1 MPKIDPRT
9 VNKKL
14 EKALTEARKAKGLT
28 QIDVAKR
35 LGKPQSF
42 VSKYETGERKLTVGH
57 FLAVC
62 EALDIRPIKTLESLK

>member
-9 VNKKL
+9 INKKL
-14 EKALTEARKAKGLT
+14 EKVLTETRDAKGLT
-28 QIDVAKR
+28 QVAVAKR

-62 EALDIRPIKTLESLK
+62 EALDIKPSKIIDDIK